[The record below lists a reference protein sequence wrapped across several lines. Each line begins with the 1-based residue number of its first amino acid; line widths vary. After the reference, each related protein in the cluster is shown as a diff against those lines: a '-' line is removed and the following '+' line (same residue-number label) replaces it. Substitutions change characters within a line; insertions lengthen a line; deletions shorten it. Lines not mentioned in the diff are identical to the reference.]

1 MDIDVDKLE
10 DTDDDVKGGDQKNTS
25 LESVQTLFVYYTW
38 YID

>member
-25 LESVQTLFVYYTW
+25 LESVKS
-38 YID
+38 